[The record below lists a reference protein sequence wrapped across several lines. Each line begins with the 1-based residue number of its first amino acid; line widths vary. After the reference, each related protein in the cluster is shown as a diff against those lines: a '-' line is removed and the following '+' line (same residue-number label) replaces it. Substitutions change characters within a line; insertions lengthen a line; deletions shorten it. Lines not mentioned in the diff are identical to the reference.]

1 VRGDS
6 IRDLYAKTL
15 ALLVLGALAGTGV
28 LVDYWPVG
36 LSTPAVPGAL
46 SVGPAIGP
54 LALDAVSTAVPAAV
68 PAEKTMAAPPRQ
80 VARHLDAATAPA
92 ALATRNETGISRMLP
107 VAVPDV
113 VGLGPAVWLPDPE
126 QPAEELV
133 LVAAMAVENPVL
145 TLEPSAE
152 EPESVATAHGARLV
166 PAASAAGVDEG
177 DGLITGAMKKTGS
190 SILKTGARTGASI
203 FDMVRVVG
211 GMVRRAL
218 PAD

>member
-36 LSTPAVPGAL
+36 LSTPAVPSAL
-46 SVGPAIGP
+46 SVGAAIGP

-68 PAEKTMAAPPRQ
+68 PAETMAAPPRQ
-80 VARHLDAATAPA
+80 GARHHDAAAGPA
-92 ALATRNETGISRMLP
+92 VLATRSETEIARMLP
-107 VAVPDV
+107 VAAPDV